1 MAAEYIYNEEQQV
14 AFGSNLLLLDSIPCP
29 RGYVLHDNGTGIV
42 TLRGIVNNPCARF
55 ARYRVTANCNIAIP
69 TGGTVGAIAIAIA
82 QTGEEI
88 PTSKAIITPAAVE
101 QFWNVSVDKV
111 ITVPVGCCPSIAI
124 ENVLPGIDPATEVG
138 GAILVRNLNVIVD
151 RVT

>member
-151 RVT
+151 RVA

>member
-1 MAAEYIYNEEQQV
+1 MAAEYIYNETQQV

-29 RGYVLHDNGTGIV
+29 KGYVLHDNGTGIV

-69 TGGTVGAIAIAIA
+69 TGGTVQAIAIAVA
-82 QTGEEI
+82 EMGEEI
-88 PTSKAIITPAAVE
+88 PTSKAIVTPAAVE
-101 QFWNVSVDKV
+101 EFWNVSVDKV

-151 RVT
+151 RIA